1 MIPLRDSIRLL
12 RLPVVTIALIA
23 VNVLVY
29 LIAVGISIAIQGHPG
44 GGLTFHG

>member
-1 MIPLRDSIRLL
+1 MLVTFRKTVLAVL
-12 RLPVVTIALIA
+12 VAMLAVTI
-23 VNVLVY
+23 VY